1 MVRKFSC
8 QCMVLVFSV
17 FKAHRDLS
25 MHGSKSKK
33 HSLSMAENQKSFFA
47 LFQVGHIISLSFSN
61 TFSGAMLIKIV
72 V

>member
-1 MVRKFSC
+1 
-8 QCMVLVFSV
+8 
-17 FKAHRDLS
+17 
-25 MHGSKSKK
+25 
-33 HSLSMAENQKSFFA
+33 MAENQKSFFA

>member
-25 MHGSKSKK
+25 MVKNQK
-33 HSLSMAENQKSFFA
+33 SMAENQKSFFA